1 MLATAGQWEPRL
13 TSPLSEVAELAT
25 LEPLQCQREGIG
37 TDPHTPPERVVEG
50 TDGKQRQGD
59 HRGQRPHHKR
69 VDQGVV
75 QTEEV
80 GRLYPILS
88 AVAAG
93 QPSCPAPAGVCSLPA
108 YRNNNADATN
118 SETKNPFRIK
128 IPRTPGGLPEP
139 NPKISAITATN
150 A

>member
-13 TSPLSEVAELAT
+13 TSPLSEVAKLAT
-25 LEPLQCQREGIG
+25 LEPLQCQLEGFG
-37 TDPHTPPERVVEG
+37 TDPHTPPERLVEG

-59 HRGQRPHHKR
+59 HRGQRP
-69 VDQGVV
+69 
-75 QTEEV
+75 
-80 GRLYPILS
+80 
-88 AVAAG
+88 

-108 YRNNNADATN
+108 YRNNNADPTN

-128 IPRTPGGLPEP
+128 IPRTPGGLHEP
-139 NPKISAITATN
+139 NPKISAIKATN